1 MNLESH
7 VKNVRCSCFQHIK
20 WISDIG
26 KYITDDAA
34 KQLVHAFVT
43 CRLDNGNSLLYGL
56 LSSVIH
62 KLQMVQHAAARVI
75 TRTRKFYSIT
85 PVLKKLH
92 YLPVHKI
99 IIFKLL
105 ALAYRSI
112 RGTVPQYL
120 SSLLRSHQLS
130 RNLRSASQALLTVDR
145 TRVDTYG
152 SRAFSVVR
160 PVLWNELPHDIKC
173 AETLSSFKS
182 QLKKTSLLPSF

>member
-1 MNLESH
+1 MFDEHINLESH

-20 WISDIG
+20 WISDIR

-43 CRLDNGNSLLYGL
+43 SRLDNGNALLYGL
-56 LSSVIH
+56 PSSVIH

-75 TRTRKFYSIT
+75 TRTRKLYPIT
-85 PVLKKLH
+85 PALKELH
-92 YLPVHKI
+92 WLPVHKR

-105 ALAYRSI
+105 VLAYRSI
-112 RGTVPQYL
+112 RGTAPQYL
-120 SSLLRSHQLS
+120 SSLLRSYQLS

-145 TRVDTYG
+145 TRLDTYG
-152 SRAFSVVR
+152 SRAFLVVG
-160 PVLWNELPHDIKC
+160 PVLWNELQHDIKC

-182 QLKKTSLLPSF
+182 Q